1 MVKVFCRNNGETR
14 CFQEGTSLLEMLPE
28 FKFPQPF
35 RIISARVNN
44 VSQGLKFRVYNNRD
58 VKYLDGTSYS
68 GRRVYCRSLCFLLS
82 KAASDAFPGSRIYM
96 EHAISSGYY
105 INFYKADGSGAS
117 ADDVA
122 AISARMRALVGKDIP
137 FMTPGATVFANSV
150 SYDATLNANPV
161 YYHSV
166 LPYWEM
172 EDGKITKLEMLPI
185 ELNMSDV
192 PGLKGYPAPCDPSLV
207 LDDLR
212 KASAEYGTEF
222 FVNDKGLIEVKL

>member
-1 MVKVFCRNNGETR
+1 METAFGGTTTTATSDTPLCRECYDDHYTD
-14 CFQEGTSLLEMLPE
+14 C
-28 FKFPQPF
+28 
-35 RIISARVNN
+35 A
-44 VSQGLKFRVYNNRD
+44 D
-58 VKYLDGTSYS
+58 C
-68 GRRVYCRSLCFLLS
+68 GRLIRQR
-82 KAASDAFPGSRIYM
+82 DAFYF
-96 EHAISSGYY
+96 SSDSDEPY
-105 INFYKADGSGAS
+105 IFSVYIARGRQPADH
-117 ADDVA
+117 V
-122 AISARMRALVGKDIP
+122 VGKDIP

-150 SYDATLNANPV
+150 NYDATLNANPV

-172 EDGKITKLEMLPI
+172 DDDGKITKLEMLPV